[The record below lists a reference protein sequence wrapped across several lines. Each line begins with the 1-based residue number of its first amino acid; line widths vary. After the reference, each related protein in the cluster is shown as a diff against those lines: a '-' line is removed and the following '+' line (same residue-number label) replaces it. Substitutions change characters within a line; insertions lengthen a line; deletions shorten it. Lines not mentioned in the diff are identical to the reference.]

1 METRDNKLYDIYSN
15 ESALQEEM
23 DRLRTQGYADEDMY
37 IVSKYNERYAIY
49 RGSTFFEKDE
59 QEGAWFTLG
68 DNLMNEKYFTQM
80 GFSKRECNNYCE
92 ELQNGNYLL
101 YVDKE
106 YGPLFDSGLSKF
118 GIDPTHASDY
128 DSNMDTNY
136 TKTDAYLY
144 DSLGNIDNSLLP
156 RRDNW

>member
-1 METRDNKLYDIYSN
+1 METRDNKLYGIYNN
-15 ESALQEEM
+15 ELELQEEM
-23 DRLRTQGYADEDMY
+23 DRLRAQGYADENMY
-37 IVSKYNERYAIY
+37 IVSKYKEQYKMH
-49 RGSTFFEKDE
+49 RGSTPLDNDEK
-59 QEGAWFTLG
+59 EGAWFTLG
-68 DNLMNEKYFTQM
+68 ENLVNDKYFLQM
-80 GFSKRECNNYCE
+80 GFTDKERNRYYE
-92 ELQNGNYLL
+92 ELQEGNYLL

-106 YGPLFDSGLSKF
+106 YGAHFEAGVAKF